1 MYTSLARVKG
11 NQLWILA
18 GRTDAETEAPKCWP
32 PNVKS
37 QLIERHLD
45 ARKDRWQEEKG
56 VTQDEMIGWLDGI
69 TDSMDMSL
77 GTPCDIMMDREAW
90 RAAVRGVV
98 ESITTTQL
106 NNNNNKGPK
115 AGTEIRFI
123 SRSFWTQSSCFFWCT
138 LPDGGRRSLDLESGG
153 QVGSQF
159 CDWLS
164 CFGQVTSSSGLWYS
178 EWLVA

>member
-1 MYTSLARVKG
+1 MLLTPEHLVCAYYIQGVFMYTSLARVKG

-77 GTPCDIMMDREAW
+77 DELWELVMGREAW
-90 RAAVRGVV
+90 RAAVHGV
-98 ESITTTQL
+98 S
-106 NNNNNKGPK
+106 K
-115 AGTEIRFI
+115 
-123 SRSFWTQSSCFFWCT
+123 SRTWLRDWIELMILFAFSSLFWVYFVYLLLCFLHREVLLAFVVKMVWWC
-138 LPDGGRRSLDLESGG
+138 
-153 QVGSQF
+153 
-159 CDWLS
+159 
-164 CFGQVTSSSGLWYS
+164 
-178 EWLVA
+178 